1 MANPAKRTEKPLDPK
16 AIKPLQKMP
25 DDTPVLPSL
34 NKTMGIE
41 LLVNDSGVATLY
53 HNQPLP
59 EKYWWAEYDVDLA
72 QLYFVTVEA
81 RIQAL
86 GFKIFERQHEFL
98 VDSKKVMLLH
108 VHKDED
114 KVGMP
119 YFIPLVVRKHTLSEV
134 PYGG

>member
-1 MANPAKRTEKPLDPK
+1 MANTAKTTENPLDPK

-25 DDTPVLPSL
+25 QDTPVLPSL

-41 LLVNDSGVATLY
+41 LLVNDTGVATLY

-59 EKYWWAEYDVDLA
+59 ENYWWAEYDVDLA

-81 RIQAL
+81 RIQAF
-86 GFKIFERQHEFL
+86 GIKIFERQHEHL
-98 VDSKKVMLLH
+98 VNSKKVMLVY
-108 VHKDED
+108 VHKDEE

-119 YFIPLVVRKHTLSEV
+119 YMIPL
-134 PYGG
+134 GGA